1 MHMKYMFLRLKTH
14 WFMNLLR
21 TLELSSGELWQSPL
35 GRMGGGRGSQRPRSG
50 SRCATWCLE
59 RRKAPGEVTP
69 LVLPWPL
76 LSIPNLPSIT
86 RVPLFPLL
94 AVTVWAWETDVLS
107 SRLQLCAPCLYNS
120 WLQLSQSVSDSQS
133 HLKHFIPLDLRNW
146 AIADSLYL

>member
-69 LVLPWPL
+69 LVFPGPSC
-76 LSIPNLPSIT
+76 LSQIFPPSHEY
-86 RVPLFPLL
+86 PCSPLL

-107 SRLQLCAPCLYNS
+107 SRLQLCAHCLYNS